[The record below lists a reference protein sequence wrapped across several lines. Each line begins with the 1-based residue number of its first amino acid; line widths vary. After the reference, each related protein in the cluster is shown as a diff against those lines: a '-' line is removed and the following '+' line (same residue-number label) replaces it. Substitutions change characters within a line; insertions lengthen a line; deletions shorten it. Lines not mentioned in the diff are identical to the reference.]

1 MSKLKIL
8 TIDGP
13 SASGKGSLSRNIAK
27 HLGFKILDSG
37 LLYRAYAYFS
47 KSISKIEEIPALIN
61 NEISFT
67 YNESDVIIL
76 HENNDITSELRSE
89 ETAKIASKLSAL
101 PQTRED
107 LLSIQRNFYTK
118 DGLVADGRDMGLSLI
133 HI

>member
-61 NEISFT
+61 N
-67 YNESDVIIL
+67 
-76 HENNDITSELRSE
+76 
-89 ETAKIASKLSAL
+89 
-101 PQTRED
+101 
-107 LLSIQRNFYTK
+107 
-118 DGLVADGRDMGLSLI
+118 
-133 HI
+133 